1 MAETD
6 FARAEKL
13 TTRRARMAT
22 VLGIVFVATQT
33 ASLETDAALSRPELI
48 GAAAWVVWTMAFIML
63 LATGGGLIR
72 SAQVRALMNEET
84 TRANRLHAIAAG
96 FGIALA
102 TALVAYIATF
112 SEPIDARQA
121 ARVIITTALG
131 GAMIRFGALERKSL
145 AG

>member
-6 FARAEKL
+6 FDRAERL
-13 TTRRARMAT
+13 TARRARMAT
-22 VLGIVFVATQT
+22 VLGIVFIATQT

-48 GAAAWVVWTMAFIML
+48 GSWAWLLWSLSFIML

-72 SAQVRALMNEET
+72 SAQVRALMNDET
-84 TRANRLHAIAAG
+84 TRANRLHAIASG
-96 FGIALA
+96 FWIALA
-102 TALVAYIATF
+102 TALVAYIVSF
-112 SEPIDARQA
+112 YEPLDARQVV
-121 ARVIITTALG
+121 RVIITTALG